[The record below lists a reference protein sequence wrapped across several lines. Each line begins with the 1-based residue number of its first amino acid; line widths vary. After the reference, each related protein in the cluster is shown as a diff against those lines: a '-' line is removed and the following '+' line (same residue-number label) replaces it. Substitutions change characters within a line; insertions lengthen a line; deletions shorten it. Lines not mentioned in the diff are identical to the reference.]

1 MMQDNRHVLQIRELG
16 LLFGGLSVIESLNI
30 NIKAGSRTAIIGPN
44 GAGKTTLFNLL
55 SGVYAPTHG
64 AMLLEGH
71 DITAVPL
78 AYRVHL
84 GIGRTFQNLR
94 LMKHLTVLE
103 NVMLGQHHRTG
114 ILASAFVPL
123 VSRFNRKSVDEAVH
137 AIKAVGLQG
146 EADRLAEGLSYGMQ
160 KRVELARALVTRPK
174 LLLLDEPTAG
184 LNSAERNELIGAL
197 RSAVGQ
203 DVTLLLVEHDLNFIS
218 GLCDYVVVLH
228 FGRKIAEGTLAE
240 VQRHQSV
247 IDAYLGSRDWSAKPP
262 SSARTEGA
270 TCAA

>member
-1 MMQDNRHVLQIRELG
+1 MQDDRPILHMRDLG
-16 LLFGGLSVIESLNI
+16 LLFGGLCVIESLNI
-30 NIKAGSRTAIIGPN
+30 DIKAGSRTAIIGPN

-55 SGVYAPTHG
+55 SGVYPPSHG
-64 AMLLEGH
+64 AILLDGK
-71 DITAVPL
+71 DIAKVRL
-78 AYRVHL
+78 VKRVRL

-114 ILASAFVPL
+114 ILATAFVPL
-123 VSRFNRKSVDEAVH
+123 VSRFNRKAVGEALD

-160 KRVELARALVTRPK
+160 KRVELARALVTKPK

-184 LNSAERNELIGAL
+184 LNTAERNELIGAL
-197 RSAVGQ
+197 RSAVGPE
-203 DVTLLLVEHDLNFIS
+203 VTLLLIEHDLNFIG
-218 GLCDYVVVLH
+218 GLCDHVVVLH

-240 VQRHQSV
+240 VQSNQAV
-247 IDAYLGSRDWSAKPP
+247 IDAYLGSGE
-262 SSARTEGA
+262 RTEKGPSPVRSEEPS
-270 TCAA
+270 CAA

>member
-1 MMQDNRHVLQIRELG
+1 MQDDRHVLQIRDLG
-16 LLFGGLSVIESLNI
+16 LLFGGLAVMESLNI

-55 SGVYAPTHG
+55 NGVYAPTSG
-64 AMLLEGH
+64 AILLDGQ
-71 DITAVPL
+71 DIAEVPL
-78 AYRVHL
+78 AKRVHI

-114 ILASAFVPL
+114 ILSAGFVPL
-123 VSRFNRKSVDEAVH
+123 VSRFNRKAVDEALD

-146 EADRLAEGLSYGMQ
+146 ESDLLAEGLSYGLQ
-160 KRVELARALVTRPK
+160 KRVELARALVTKPK

-184 LNSAERNELIGAL
+184 LNTAERNELIGAL
-197 RSAVGQ
+197 RSAIGPE
-203 DVTLLLVEHDLNFIS
+203 VTLLLVEHDLNFVS
-218 GLCDYVVVLH
+218 RLCDHVVVLH

-240 VQRHQSV
+240 VQRNQTV
-247 IDAYLGSRDWSAKPP
+247 IDAYLGSGERTQKAP
-262 SSARTEGA
+262 SPIRTEEA
-270 TCAA
+270 SCVA